1 MVHHRHLRQKVP
13 NPQQLPKKTT
23 SLMSVARAMES
34 VAMVVVMVA
43 ATVTARTVGLKAATV
58 AVVAVAVV
66 VVAVVAGTDKVRVRA
81 SSANASTPTANPCR
95 WRHP

>member
-23 SLMSVARAMES
+23 SLMSVARATES

-43 ATVTARTVGLKAATV
+43 ARKVGLKAATV

-66 VVAVVAGTDKVRVRA
+66 VVAVVAATGKVRVRA
-81 SSANASTPTANPCR
+81 SSANASTSTANPCR